1 MSDQLGWCVGGGRH
15 GDGHWTAAAQAQPGD
30 GDMSVTAATS
40 TEPGGPGLDVAA
52 ALEDRVGVITS
63 IDPR

>member
-1 MSDQLGWCVGGGRH
+1 
-15 GDGHWTAAAQAQPGD
+15 
-30 GDMSVTAATS
+30 MSVTAATS